1 MTMSDL
7 KAAKRF
13 LRDMGGGAAP
23 TPVLAAVSG
32 GLDSMCLLHLL
43 STWGR
48 EQDFRVTAA
57 HFNHR
62 LRGEAAD
69 RDEAFVRE
77 VCARW
82 NIPCV
87 CGSGDTR
94 ALAEREGLSIEEAA
108 RQLRYAF
115 LAERQEALGCTWVLT
130 AHHADDNAETML
142 LNLLRGTGAR
152 GLTGIP
158 EFRGCIARP
167 LLAVTREELAAYA
180 KEHNIPHVEDE
191 TNLEL
196 DAARNVL
203 RHKVLP
209 VLRELNPRAAENMAR
224 TAELLSRD
232 DDALTAQAEQLLREH
247 ARVEGDR
254 RAELPV
260 LPCMEREQ
268 AVVSRALLLV
278 LANISGHRRDLSQTH
293 VEALLGL
300 LRTGRPGQSLSLP
313 YGMTALRAED
323 SLFLFREAAP
333 LPEET
338 PILPGQS
345 VAFGGWQVSLSE
357 TLLPEGE
364 YDKVSLPANGVLS
377 VSSWQSRDRMTLPGS
392 RGSRTVKR
400 LAADRGMT
408 PAERDRL
415 PVLRVDGRPAA
426 IPGIGIDMEFTPK
439 GQAPLWVIFK
449 KHTEENTHEK

>member
-1 MTMSDL
+1 MTKTDL
-7 KAAKRF
+7 REAKQ
-13 LRDMGGGAAP
+13 LLQGMAGGVTP

-43 STWGR
+43 TTWGR
-48 EQDFRVTAA
+48 EQNLRVTAA

-77 VCARW
+77 FCARW
-82 NIPCV
+82 EIPCV

-115 LAERQEALGCTWVLT
+115 LAEQQEALGCTWVLT

-158 EFRGCIARP
+158 EFRGCIVRP
-167 LLAVTREELAAYA
+167 FLRVTREELAAYA
-180 KEHNIPHVEDE
+180 KKYNIPHVEDE
-191 TNLEL
+191 TNAEL

-209 VLRELNPRAAENMAR
+209 VLRELNPRAVENMAR

-232 DDALTAQAEQLLREH
+232 DMALTRQAEQLLRQH
-247 ARVEGDR
+247 ARMEGDR
-254 RAELPV
+254 LAELPV
-260 LPCMEREQ
+260 APCLEQEQ

-278 LANISGHRRDLSQTH
+278 LTGIGGHRRDLTQTH
-293 VEALLGL
+293 VEALLDL
-300 LRTGRPGQSLSLP
+300 LRAGRPGQSLSLP
-313 YGMTALRAED
+313 YGMTALRTED
-323 SLFLFREAAP
+323 SLSISQETAP
-333 LPEET
+333 LAGT
-338 PILPGQS
+338 VPITPGQS
-345 VAFGGWQVSLSE
+345 VSFGDWLVSLSE
-357 TLLPEGE
+357 TVPPEGE
-364 YDKVSLPANGVLS
+364 YYKVSLPAGSLLS
-377 VSSWQSRDRMTLPGS
+377 VSCWQSRDRMTLPGS

-400 LAADRGMT
+400 LAADRGMPPT
-408 PAERDRL
+408 ERDRL
-415 PVLRVDGRPAA
+415 PVLRMDGRPAA
-426 IPGIGIDMEFTPK
+426 IPGIGIDGEFTPEDE
-439 GQAPLWVIFK
+439 ASLLVIFK
-449 KHTEENTHEK
+449 KQTEENKHEK